1 MRLTAAFLVL
11 LLGTFMTQGA
21 LAEPDKDS
29 LIEAW
34 EARIE
39 ALPSTVLLEP
49 IDEGVYRFK
58 DTDLPYDGELKLVG
72 ALVRP
77 IDTAGYDTG
86 FSFQGMVDFQLTDMS
101 AERMSSQV
109 FYYWLNDR
117 QTLHYSDAEQRWVDT
132 AAYQAS
138 ISEIYGGATS
148 YGPLSFMLNY
158 GIWVFLV
165 ALIIFV
171 FVAAGRQAK
180 KARSLMDD
188 SAAIN
193 QKVRENIDRA
203 AALQDTVL
211 GIAQET
217 RDLQVEN
224 NELLKQMLD
233 ALRK

>member
-49 IDEGVYRFK
+49 IDEGLYRFR

-86 FSFQGMVDFQLTDMS
+86 FSFQGMVDFQLTDMP

-138 ISEIYGGATS
+138 ISEIYGGITS

-217 RDLQVEN
+217 RDLQAEN